1 MLPSGTS
8 GYRIDEMVRR
18 SETRRRDGG
27 YDGERRGS
35 RRQGMKR
42 VASVIAA
49 VALWPVRH

>member
-18 SETRRRDGG
+18 SESRRPGENER
-27 YDGERRGS
+27 ERRGKG
-35 RRQGMKR
+35 REGMKR

>member
-18 SETRRRDGG
+18 SDARRRDGG
-27 YDGERRGS
+27 YERERRGT

-42 VASVIAA
+42 MASVIAA
-49 VALWPVRH
+49 AALWPLRH